1 MPNFVTHLHKL
12 SEMLVSFSVENF
24 ASIKDKQTL
33 SFEADKSKH
42 LEDYYIIHAPQ
53 GLRLLKLGLI
63 YGANASGK
71 TTILKAIDFLRGL
84 ILEPESKK
92 TDSLNFNPFL
102 FDKSTPNLPSI
113 LSIDFI
119 QNEIRYL
126 YEVEFT
132 KFAIIREELQNYNPS
147 KASVYKRT
155 TDIDK
160 QLSEIKFGSKISLDK
175 SFKKTLESN
184 TLWNNTVLGGF
195 LKTNIELKELKD
207 VIDWFNKFLKPIVGP
222 NTELDD
228 YITAQIDSSNINK
241 YDVISILKKAD
252 FNISDIIINKEEKEI
267 PESLIK
273 FLKDKAPVGTVNK
286 LKNKGTITSLEIE
299 VEHTVNNEK
308 YNLPFQFESQGTQ
321 RYFGFAG
328 LLSLFIRDSIAIPID
343 ELESSLHPD
352 LFTHFL
358 LSFLINSKS
367 SQLIASTH
375 NREILNNRDI
385 FRNDSIWFT
394 AKNESGATDLY
405 SLLDFDSSV
414 IRDTSSVYNAY
425 KIGKLGGV
433 PNLGDYFINISK

>member
-1 MPNFVTHLHKL
+1 
-12 SEMLVSFSVENF
+12 MLVSFSVQNF

-33 SFEADKSKH
+33 SFEADKSKY
-42 LEDYYIIHAPQ
+42 LEDYLIIHAPY

-71 TTILKAIDFLRGL
+71 TSILKAIDFLRDL

-92 TDSLNFNPFL
+92 TTTLKFNPFL
-102 FDKSTPNLPSI
+102 FDKSSPNLPSI

-132 KFAIIREELQNYNPS
+132 KTAVLREELQNYNPS

-155 TDIDK
+155 TNIDK
-160 QLSEIKFGSKISLDK
+160 QLSEIKFGSKISIDK

-184 TLWNNTVLGGF
+184 TLWNSTVLGGF
-195 LKTNIELKELKD
+195 LKTNIELKELKE

-222 NTELDD
+222 NTELDN
-228 YITAQIDSSNINK
+228 YITAQIDSSEINK
-241 YDVISILKKAD
+241 RDFISILKKAD
-252 FNISDIIINKEEKEI
+252 FNISDIIINKEDEEI
-267 PESLIK
+267 PEGLIE
-273 FLKDKAPVGTVNK
+273 FLKDKAPADALSQ
-286 LKNKGTITSLEIE
+286 LKNMGKITSLKIE
-299 VEHTVNNEK
+299 VEHTVNNDK

-321 RYFGFAG
+321 RYYGFAG
-328 LLSLFIRDSIAIPID
+328 LLSLFINDSIAIPID

-358 LSFLINSKS
+358 LSFLVNSKS

-394 AKNESGATDLY
+394 TKNESGATELY
-405 SLLDFDSSV
+405 SLSDFDSSV
-414 IRDTSSVYNAY
+414 IRDTSSVYKAY

-433 PNLGDYFINISK
+433 PNLGDYFIDISK